1 MVRGL
6 LGRDARTQV
15 GANCECG
22 LVGKA
27 GPAAVAEGQGHPSPI
42 ARQLG
47 WILQFDGP
55 RALNRSARGY
65 PSRERQINTATYST
79 RDLPCDVALSKTSH
93 INRTRGRSAWPG
105 RINPGGGFVKD

>member
-1 MVRGL
+1 MRGP

-22 LVGKA
+22 LVENA

-47 WILQFDGP
+47 RVLQLAGP
-55 RALNRSARGY
+55 RALILLARGY
-65 PSRERQINTATYST
+65 PSCERRRNTALHAT

-93 INRTRGRSAWPG
+93 INRAPGRSAWPG
-105 RINPGGGFVKD
+105 RINPGGGLVPD